1 MRIINIVSNELYLEK
16 QKLENELERILNL
29 REISTNDKVS
39 KAIGLVNKL
48 SGIDSSMTT
57 WGNYINKEEVEKKD

>member
-1 MRIINIVSNELYLEK
+1 MRIVNIVSNELYLEK

-29 REISTNDKVS
+29 REISTDDKV
-39 KAIGLVNKL
+39 KKTLELVNKL
-48 SGIDSSMTT
+48 SDIDTSMTT

>member
-1 MRIINIVSNELYLEK
+1 MRMINIISNELYLEK

-29 REISTNDKVS
+29 REISTDDKV
-39 KAIGLVNKL
+39 KKTLELVNKL
-48 SGIDSSMTT
+48 SSIDTSMNT

>member
-1 MRIINIVSNELYLEK
+1 MRIVNIISNELYLEK

-29 REISTNDKVS
+29 REISTDNKV
-39 KAIGLVNKL
+39 KKTLELVNKL
-48 SGIDSSMTT
+48 SSIDTSMTT

>member
-1 MRIINIVSNELYLEK
+1 MYLKK

-29 REISTNDKVS
+29 REISTDDKVE
-39 KAIGLVNKL
+39 KTLELVNKL
-48 SGIDSSMTT
+48 SGIDASMTT